1 MNGLD
6 AITISIDRD
15 SVLSP
20 QGQITLPA
28 KARKLLNLK
37 PGEQI
42 SWLVKKMKDGT
53 ASLIGIKAKKG
64 RWPEDYY
71 GIAKHHYDR
80 YGGVDAYLKRE
91 RDSWD

>member
-37 PGEQI
+37 SGERI
-42 SWLVKKMKDGT
+42 GWLVKKMKDGT

-71 GIAKHHYDR
+71 GIAKGHLDK

>member
-1 MNGLD
+1 MNGLT
-6 AITISIDRD
+6 AIAIPIDRD
-15 SVLSP
+15 STLSS
-20 QGQITLPA
+20 QGQITLPV
-28 KARKLLNLK
+28 KVRKLLDLK
-37 PGEQI
+37 PGEQL

-53 ASLIGIKAKKG
+53 ASLIGIKKG

-71 GIAKHHYDR
+71 GIAKNHYKR

>member
-1 MNGLD
+1 MNGLT
-6 AITISIDRD
+6 AITIPIDRD
-15 SVLSP
+15 SVLSS

-28 KARKLLNLK
+28 KVRKLLNLK
-37 PGEQI
+37 QGEQI
-42 SWLVKKMKDGT
+42 SWLVKKMKNGT
-53 ASLIGIKAKKG
+53 AHLVGAKKG

-71 GIAKHHYDR
+71 GIAKGHLDK

>member
-1 MNGLD
+1 MNGMP
-6 AITISIDRD
+6 AITIAIDRD
-15 SVLSP
+15 STLSS
-20 QGQITLPA
+20 QGQVTLPA
-28 KARKLLNLK
+28 KARKLLDLK

-42 SWLVKKMKDGT
+42 GWLVKKMKDGT
-53 ASLIGIKAKKG
+53 AHLIGIKTKKA

-71 GIAKHHYDR
+71 GIAKGHLDR